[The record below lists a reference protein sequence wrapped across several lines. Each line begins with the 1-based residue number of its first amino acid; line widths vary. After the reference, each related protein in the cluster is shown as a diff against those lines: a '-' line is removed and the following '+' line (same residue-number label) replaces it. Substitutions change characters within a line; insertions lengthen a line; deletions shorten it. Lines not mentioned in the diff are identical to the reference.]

1 MLSSENNDLLTLIEP
16 GSIMGNLL
24 RHFWMPALLEE
35 ELREDDC
42 SRLERAAQTL
52 GKEDILESLRVYRK
66 RFDEEDP
73 IVQPEFLVSSDIT
86 TEPDLKQESETDPN
100 SSLS

>member
-35 ELREDDC
+35 E
-42 SRLERAAQTL
+42 
-52 GKEDILESLRVYRK
+52 I
-66 RFDEEDP
+66 
-73 IVQPEFLVSSDIT
+73 I
-86 TEPDLKQESETDPN
+86 EPDV
-100 SSLS
+100 